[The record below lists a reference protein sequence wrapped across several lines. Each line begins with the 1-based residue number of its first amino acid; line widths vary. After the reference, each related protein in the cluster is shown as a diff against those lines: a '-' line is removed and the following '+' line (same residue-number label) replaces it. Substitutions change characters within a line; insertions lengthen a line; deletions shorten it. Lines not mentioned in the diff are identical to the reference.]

1 MRLDDGVLR
10 CPQWWPAQ
18 PHVLHGSHRLAR
30 TQHSA
35 VDGGDIT
42 TTSVP
47 VTTGCIGFRG
57 TDVGGFHVARIVFP
71 PRLTL
76 PLHSHPR
83 ATVAVI
89 LRGSFDGLTRSGSHP
104 CPTGSMLTEPA
115 GEAHGNRF
123 AHAGATVFVVQP
135 DPARAELLE
144 PFAALL
150 DRFDY
155 QRDAFLSGLALRASG
170 ELNASDAVAPFALE
184 GLVLELLATAARVR
198 NPNGSRIGRR
208 RPLWLDEARDLLHA
222 GPDQQLRVGEIAAL
236 VGVHPVHLTRT
247 FRAHYGMPVGAYLR
261 NLRLE
266 QAAHALADSTSSI
279 ADIAAQAGFYDQS
292 HFGRTFKRQY
302 GLTPHEY
309 RRGAR

>member
-1 MRLDDGVLR
+1 MVSG
-10 CPQWWPAQ
+10 PA
-18 PHVLHGSHRLAR
+18 SCLAWIAPVGTKTTSR
-30 TQHSA
+30 
-35 VDGGDIT
+35 VDGGVTT

-47 VTTGCIGFRG
+47 VTTGCIGYRG
-57 TDVGGFHVARIVFP
+57 ADVGGFHVARIVFP
-71 PRLTL
+71 PELTL

-89 LRGSFDGLTRSGSHP
+89 LRGAFEGITRSASHP
-104 CPTGSMLTEPA
+104 CLTGSMLTEPA
-115 GEAHGNRF
+115 GEDHGNRF
-123 AHAGATVFVVQP
+123 APAGATVFVVQP

-155 QRDAFLSGLALRASG
+155 RQNGLLSAVARRASS
-170 ELNASDAVAPFALE
+170 ELNASDAVAPLALE

-222 GPDQQLRVGEIAAL
+222 TPGQNLRVGEVAEAI
-236 VGVHPVHLTRT
+236 GVHPVHLTRT
-247 FRAHYGMPVGAYLR
+247 FRAHFGVSVGAYLR

-266 QAAHALADSTSSI
+266 QAAHALAGSTSTI
-279 ADIAAQAGFYDQS
+279 ADIAAQSGFYDQS
-292 HFGRTFKRQY
+292 HFTRTFKRKY
-302 GLTPHEY
+302 GLTPHDY
-309 RRGAR
+309 RRAAR

>member
-1 MRLDDGVLR
+1 MR
-10 CPQWWPAQ
+10 
-18 PHVLHGSHRLAR
+18 
-30 TQHSA
+30 
-35 VDGGDIT
+35 VDGSVTT

-57 TDVGGFHVARIVFP
+57 ADVGGFHVARIVFP
-71 PRLTL
+71 PNLTL
-76 PLHSHPR
+76 PLHSHPH

-89 LRGSFDGLTRSGSHP
+89 LRGAFEGTTRSASHP

-115 GEAHGNRF
+115 GEDHGNRF
-123 AHAGATVFVVQP
+123 APAGATVFVVQP

-155 QRDAFLSGLALRASG
+155 RQNGFVSGLARRASG
-170 ELNASDAVAPFALE
+170 ELSASDAVAPFALE

-198 NPNGSRIGRR
+198 HPNGSHIGRG

-222 GPDQQLRVGEIAAL
+222 APGQSLRVDEVAEAI
-236 VGVHPVHLTRT
+236 GVHPVHLTRT
-247 FRAHYGMPVGAYLR
+247 FRAHFGVSVGAYLR

-266 QAAHALADSTSSI
+266 QAAQALAGSTSTI
-279 ADIAAQAGFYDQS
+279 ADIAAQTGFYDQS
-292 HFGRTFKRQY
+292 HFTRTFKRKY
-302 GLTPHEY
+302 GLTPHDY
-309 RRGAR
+309 RRAAR